1 MSMLRMDQ
9 DRLKLDLEYITLARE
24 LPEGESL
31 GTVLVR
37 LDAYAKT
44 PDLPDRLLH
53 YLTKRSYAKALN
65 WLDHPNTPHHP

>member
-1 MSMLRMDQ
+1 MSISTMDQ
-9 DRLKLDLEYITLARE
+9 DRLKLDLEYITLACE

-31 GTVLVR
+31 GTVLAR

-65 WLDHPNTPHHP
+65 WLENPDTPHHP